1 MKTERIELVAGRPDV
16 WMDTYIAEPVK
27 NFIRKALLIIPGG
40 AYEYCS
46 ARESEP
52 VAMAFMPYGYNAF
65 VLHYTVGID
74 SGRAF
79 PTQLIEATLAI
90 KHIKDHAEEYGID
103 PEELFVVGFSAGGH
117 LAGAVATMWKSEAVR
132 AAVDMPYGY
141 NKPKGAML
149 IYPMTSPD
157 YSNCERYTKA
167 WGTLLGCENPTQE
180 QLDSAAVEKHVDADS
195 VPAFIMHTYTDPT
208 VDVRNVMVLGKAY
221 AEAGVP
227 FEMHVF
233 PEGPHG
239 LSVANAITA
248 MGRPHHINPRVA
260 EWVRLAA
267 AWAEDLR
274 L

>member
-1 MKTERIELVAGRPDV
+1 MKTERIDLVAGRPDV
-16 WMDTYIAEPVK
+16 WMDTYIAEPMK

-52 VAMAFMPYGYNAF
+52 VAQAFMPYGYNAF
-65 VLHYTVGID
+65 VLHYTVGVD

-90 KHIKDHAEEYGID
+90 KHIKDHADEYGID

-221 AEAGVP
+221 AEAGIP

-233 PEGPHG
+233 PNGGHG
-239 LSVANAITA
+239 LGLAKN
-248 MGRPHHINPRVA
+248 NP
-260 EWVRLAA
+260 AA
-267 AWAEDLR
+267 AQWAELCRDWLKR
-274 L
+274 LGFAD

>member
-16 WMDTYIAEPVK
+16 WMDTYIAEPMK

-65 VLHYTVGID
+65 VLHYTVGVD

-79 PTQLIEATLAI
+79 PTQLIEAT
-90 KHIKDHAEEYGID
+90 ID

-117 LAGAVATMWKSEAVR
+117 LAGAVATMWKSEAVYS
-132 AAVDMPYGY
+132 AIEMPYGY

-157 YSNCERYTKA
+157 YSNCERYTNA
-167 WGTLLGCENPTQE
+167 WGTLLGCENPTRE

-221 AEAGVP
+221 AEAGIP

-239 LSVANAITA
+239 LSVANRITA

-267 AWAEDLR
+267 AWAENLR

>member
-16 WMDTYIAEPVK
+16 WMDTYIAEPMK

-65 VLHYTVGID
+65 VLHYTVGVD

-103 PEELFVVGFSAGGH
+103 PEQLFVVGFSAGGH
-117 LAGAVATMWKSEAVR
+117 LAGAVATMWKSEAVS

-157 YSNCERYTKA
+157 
-167 WGTLLGCENPTQE
+167 
-180 QLDSAAVEKHVDADS
+180 
-195 VPAFIMHTYTDPT
+195 
-208 VDVRNVMVLGKAY
+208 
-221 AEAGVP
+221 
-227 FEMHVF
+227 
-233 PEGPHG
+233 
-239 LSVANAITA
+239 
-248 MGRPHHINPRVA
+248 
-260 EWVRLAA
+260 
-267 AWAEDLR
+267 
-274 L
+274 